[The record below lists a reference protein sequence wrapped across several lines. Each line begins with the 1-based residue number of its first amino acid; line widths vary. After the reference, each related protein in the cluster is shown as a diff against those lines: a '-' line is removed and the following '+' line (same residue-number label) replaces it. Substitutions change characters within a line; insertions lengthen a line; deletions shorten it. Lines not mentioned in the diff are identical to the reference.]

1 MSGITGFLY
10 RRAENLLALMLAVM
24 FLAFIAQIVFRYLL
38 NLPIGWTLELTVV
51 MWLWLVL
58 WGAALVL
65 REDEEIRFDLLFG
78 SVGARARG
86 VMAAITALALLA
98 LYLFSLP
105 AVVDYVTFMK
115 VQKTAYMKIRF
126 DHLFSIYLVFV
137 AAVICRYLWIL
148 WKALQLAVRPP
159 DRAPN
164 RSEG

>member
-1 MSGITGFLY
+1 MSRITGFLY

-78 SVGARARG
+78 SVGPRTRG
-86 VMAAITALALLA
+86 VMAAVTALALLG

-126 DHLFSIYLVFV
+126 DYLFSIYLIFV

-148 WKALQLAVRPP
+148 WKALQLAKRPHS
-159 DRAPN
+159 DVSN